1 MGHDTHPSDL
11 SRLPKDDLKFG
22 GPKMGVPLKNHPFIY
37 RWILNQKSPSYWL
50 LGKKSHGYRDPHLA
64 GLSIHPGAYQLQ
76 GGLLERV
83 PEGCSR
89 GTDGL
94 RQGLRAAAEGDGN
107 GQLGKLGKPEDLVG
121 LIVIL

>member
-11 SRLPKDDLKFG
+11 SRLEKYDLKFG
-22 GPKMGVPLKNHPFIY
+22 GFLRSTPKNHPFIY
-37 RWILNQKSPSYWL
+37 RCILNQKPPSYWE
-50 LGKKSHGYRDPHLA
+50 KNHGYRDPHLA